1 MTTAARGEGI
11 SGEPMGWSETTTV
24 QFAVPPRI
32 SGP

>member
-1 MTTAARGEGI
+1 MATTQVALVITGDAI
-11 SGEPMGWSETTTV
+11 SLSETTTE